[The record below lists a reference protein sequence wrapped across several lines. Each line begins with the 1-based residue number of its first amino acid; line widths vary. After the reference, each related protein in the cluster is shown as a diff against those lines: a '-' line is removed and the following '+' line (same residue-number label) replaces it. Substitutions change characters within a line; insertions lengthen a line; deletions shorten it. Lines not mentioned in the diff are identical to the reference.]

1 MARNPRLQ
9 HCSRPAGHLVTAVKE
24 RQITRTLTSA
34 AALNELSEQMGRE
47 AVRQFV
53 GNYIHM
59 WNGRFERLVTALEEP
74 DYPGA
79 MDVVLS
85 IKISSQMAGA
95 LRLAGYASIAQ
106 DMVRAADHAGLVSLL
121 DPLQRCGEDTVRALS
136 ESLSRL

>member
-9 HCSRPAGHLVTAVKE
+9 YCSRPAGYGVIAVKE
-24 RQITRTLTSA
+24 RPISRTLTSA
-34 AALNELSEQMGRE
+34 AALDELSEQMGQE
-47 AVRQFV
+47 TCRQFV
-53 GNYIHM
+53 GTYIQM
-59 WNGRFERLVTALEEP
+59 WNGRFQRLVSALEEP
-74 DYPGA
+74 DYAGA

-106 DMVRAADHAGLVSLL
+106 DMVRSADHAGLVSLL
-121 DPLQRCGEDTVRALS
+121 DPLQSCGQETVRALS